1 MTQYRKGKMFDPKSD
16 APFRISRTK
25 IDMFTKCP
33 RCFYLDQ
40 HLGVKRPDTYPLTL
54 NLAVDALLKKEF
66 DIHRAKQ
73 VAHPLMKQYGLDA
86 VPLKHEKM
94 NTWRELDFGRGGVH
108 YLHPETN
115 FDVYGVVDDI
125 WINPQ
130 QELIIVDYKATAKA
144 ATPTLEGDLGA
155 QYKRQMEVYQWLFS
169 KNNFK
174 VSPIG
179 YFVYV
184 NGRKDVAAFDGK
196 LEFVVSI
203 LPCEGDPRWIPNTLE
218 EMKRALIST
227 VPPSSSPDCDYCI
240 YRQAANEALGYKL
253 KNDGYPPGGQFALFT

>member
-1 MTQYRKGKMFDPKSD
+1 MFDPKSD

-25 IDMFTKCP
+25 IDLFTKCP

-174 VSPIG
+174 VAPIG

-184 NGRKDVAAFDGK
+184 NGRRDATAFDGK
-196 LEFVVSI
+196 LEFTVSL
-203 LPCEGDPRWIPNTLE
+203 LPCAGDSRWIPNTLD
-218 EMKRALIST
+218 EMKRTLLSPMS
-227 VPPSSSPDCDYCI
+227 PPSSSDCDYCA
-240 YRQAANEALGYKL
+240 YRQAANEALGQQL
-253 KNDGYPPGGQFALFT
+253 ALFS